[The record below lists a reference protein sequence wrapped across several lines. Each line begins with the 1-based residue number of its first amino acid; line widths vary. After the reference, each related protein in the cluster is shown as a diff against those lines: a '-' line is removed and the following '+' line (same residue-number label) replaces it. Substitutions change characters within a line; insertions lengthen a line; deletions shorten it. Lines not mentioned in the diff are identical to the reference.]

1 MEENSPLLSR
11 VADAVYWMARYIER
25 AENVA
30 RYIGVNLN
38 LQLDLPL
45 NPAQQWQ
52 SLIDTS
58 GDTDVFLK
66 RHGDA
71 TQHNV
76 VDFLTFD
83 IENPNSIFS
92 CLRAA
97 RECARSVRE
106 TISSE
111 MWEQVNA
118 MYLQMAGAH
127 LHPGY
132 EWLPEFFRQLRLGSH
147 LFQGITDA
155 TMTHNEAWH
164 FTRLGRKLERADKTS
179 RILDVKYFILL
190 PSLRDVGTPYDD
202 IHWSAV
208 LKSVSGLEMYRKK
221 YGRISPR
228 DIVEFLVMDR
238 NFPRSIHY
246 CISRA
251 DMSLRAITG
260 TEPGTFHYPSERLM
274 GLLRAN
280 LDFTPVDQILSSGL
294 HGYLDGLQIKV
305 NDIDNALL
313 ADFVDWRPQAQPE
326 ALAAMESQT
335 QSQSQ
340 SQTQNIAQPVTANG
354 NR

>member
-1 MEENSPLLSR
+1 MAAIVTEQTRPLLSR

-38 LQLDLPL
+38 LQLDLPGD
-45 NPAQQWQ
+45 PAQQWQ

-58 GDTDVFLK
+58 GDGEDFLK
-66 RHGDA
+66 RHGEA

-76 VDFLTFD
+76 VEFLAFD

-97 RECARSVRE
+97 RENARSVRE

-111 MWEQVNA
+111 MWEQVNE
-118 MYLQMAGAH
+118 MYLHMASQYLVPGA
-127 LHPGY
+127 
-132 EWLPEFFRQLRLGSH
+132 EWLPEFFRQLRLSSH

-164 FTRLGRKLERADKTS
+164 FVRLGRKLERADKTS
-179 RILDVKYFILL
+179 RILDVKYFMLL
-190 PSLRDVGTPYDD
+190 PSLSDVGTPYDD

-221 YGRISPR
+221 YGRLEPR

-238 NFPRSIHY
+238 DFPRAIHY
-246 CISRA
+246 CITRA
-251 DMSLRAITG
+251 DASLRAITG
-260 TEPGTFHYPSERLM
+260 TVPGTFHYTSERLM
-274 GLLRAN
+274 GLLRSD
-280 LDFTPVDQILSSGL
+280 LDFTPVDHILNSGL
-294 HGYLDGLQIKV
+294 HGYLDGLQIKINEV
-305 NDIDNALL
+305 DNAVL
-313 ADFVDWRPQAQPE
+313 ADFVEWRPQGKT
-326 ALAAMESQT
+326 QT
-335 QSQSQ
+335 QSQT
-340 SQTQNIAQPVTANG
+340 QTVVVNG
-354 NR
+354 SR